1 MRNILLPLIALGM
14 LLFGVSHIRNRQQEP
29 PQSPPPIT
37 PVVSPY
43 VERIAGAG
51 LVEAATENLA
61 IGTHLQGK
69 IGRARVGKECLR
81 LCRSRWSPYH

>member
-61 IGTHLQGK
+61 IGTHLQGIVDHVFVK
-69 IGRARVGKECLR
+69 VGQRVRANDPLFELD
-81 LCRSRWSPYH
+81 